1 VLDFLKQKY
10 SVCAEC
16 GVHFEPVTGHE
27 SKWGNLCAVHRKPV
41 KERDEKK
48 TLVIDWATA
57 NWEKL
62 YDTAKKE
69 VYEQREAY
77 NKLAQSSLSNIQSEA
92 QRQAAMSQSL
102 GSGLSTSWPCSLSG
116 IFQR

>member
-1 VLDFLKQKY
+1 MFDFLKQKY

-27 SKWGNLCAVHRKPV
+27 SKWGHLCATHRKPV

-48 TLVIDWATA
+48 DLVLSWASK

-69 VYEQREAY
+69 TDESQAAY
-77 NKLAQSSLSNIQSEA
+77 RAAYVKASCSSLADMAAS
-92 QRQAAMSQSL
+92 QRAGMNQWFS
-102 GSGLSTSWPCSLSG
+102 
-116 IFQR
+116 RKV

>member
-1 VLDFLKQKY
+1 MFDFLKQKY

-27 SKWGNLCAVHRKPV
+27 SKWGHLCATHRKPV

-48 TLVIDWATA
+48 DLVLSWASL

-69 VYEQREAY
+69 MDELQAAY
-77 NKLAQSSLSNIQSEA
+77 SKAACSSLADMAAS
-92 QRQAAMSQSL
+92 QRAAMSNVTKF
-102 GSGLSTSWPCSLSG
+102 GLQGLL
-116 IFQR
+116 